1 MPLFGIMQ
9 KTYLVPEKTI
19 TAPRIFTNK
28 SSRKAVGFMSQT
40 YQCSRCHSVFP
51 ESKPPM
57 GRTVAETRR
66 LEREHTAREFALH
79 VCAERGWPP
88 VKRLMALTSESE

>member
-1 MPLFGIMQ
+1 MSLFGIMQ
-9 KTYLVPEKTI
+9 KDALVPEKT
-19 TAPRIFTNK
+19 TTEPKIFRNK
-28 SSRKAVGFMSQT
+28 SSRQAVEFISQT

-79 VCAERGWPP
+79 VCAERDWPP
-88 VKRLMALTSESE
+88 VKRLGALTSEPE